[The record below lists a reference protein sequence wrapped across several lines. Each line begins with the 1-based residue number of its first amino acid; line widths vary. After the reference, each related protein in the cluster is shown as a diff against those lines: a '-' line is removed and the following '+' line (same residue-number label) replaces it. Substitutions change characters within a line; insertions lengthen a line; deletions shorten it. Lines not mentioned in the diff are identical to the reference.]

1 MNTSVYA
8 RAHVF
13 LYVFTST
20 HAYVRT
26 RKKQRLKTVDER
38 VSTARARKSGQEQA
52 SERASETERSKA
64 LESAQERASELAREE
79 EEKARARERVCV
91 RESARAHALT

>member
-1 MNTSVYA
+1 M
-8 RAHVF
+8 HVHMCF
-13 LYVFTST
+13 VCVHLHTC
-20 HAYVRT
+20 VRENE
-26 RKKQRLKTVDER
+26 KEKERLKTVDET
-38 VSTARARKSGQEQA
+38 VSTARARKIGQEQA